1 MRNALP
7 RRVGSER
14 GSVLV
19 SGLLLTLALLMVIGA
34 GVDIGQAFIVRRDL
48 VSLADEAALSGS
60 QQLDLAAVHE
70 GRLALDPARARDA
83 ALATLAGSRL
93 TDAQATATTA
103 AVSVRVERQFP
114 TVLLRLVGL
123 PNLEVAAS
131 ATASPRAP

>member
-1 MRNALP
+1 MTKAVRE
-7 RRVGSER
+7 RVASEH
-14 GSVLV
+14 GSVLI

-48 VSLADEAALSGS
+48 ASLADEAALSGS

-70 GRLALDPARARDA
+70 GRLALDPDRAREA
-83 ALATLAGSRL
+83 ALAALSGSRVSE
-93 TDAQATATTA
+93 AYATASA
-103 AVSVRVERQFP
+103 DGVAVRVERRFP

-123 PNLEVAAS
+123 PHLQVAAS